1 MACGVCGLDIRRDK
15 LRAHFSKHGDLHQ
28 VDAFALHEG
37 EEPLDPVHVDWVT
50 YLLLKGMDAR
60 PKKKRK
66 TEEGG
71 DLPKHVAVTQNDED
85 VAVVEAKK
93 LPLPPPV
100 ET

>member
-28 VDAFALHEG
+28 VDAFALREG
-37 EEPLDPVHVDWVT
+37 EEPLAPVHVDWVT

-71 DLPKHVAVTQNDED
+71 DLPKHVAVTQNDEE
-85 VAVVEAKK
+85 VAAVSCLNRKV
-93 LPLPPPV
+93 PTPV